1 MKINSEEYSE
11 TIIQEMQS
19 ESPVFPEFLPQV
31 QFRVNNPQNNDP
43 SEIHILG
50 YSINKVNP
58 ITLT

>member
-11 TIIQEMQS
+11 TIIQKMQG
-19 ESPVFPEFLPQV
+19 ESPVFPEFLHQV

-43 SEIHILG
+43 SEIYILG
-50 YSINKVNP
+50 YSINKVNS